1 MHAQQIKTCFTEG
14 IRIRSKME
22 EEGRQDANRVDSR
35 WKDVPYLKIGNLIL
49 KADFDEGDEYFREKA
64 RDELR
69 ETPEIVEQSLKDLRT
84 MVKGNER
91 DNVEGKNG
99 GVSIPLPSLRHPSIR
114 MRNRY
119 VRSWFESS
127 RKKIRA
133 NPLIHY

>member
-1 MHAQQIKTCFTEG
+1 
-14 IRIRSKME
+14 ME

-91 DNVEGKNG
+91 DNVEKWPCFD
-99 GVSIPLPSLRHPSIR
+99 SIAIFEASLDTD
-114 MRNRY
+114 
-119 VRSWFESS
+119 
-127 RKKIRA
+127 A
-133 NPLIHY
+133 

>member
-1 MHAQQIKTCFTEG
+1 
-14 IRIRSKME
+14 ME

-114 MRNRY
+114 MHNRY
-119 VRSWFESS
+119 VRSRESWFESS

-133 NPLIHY
+133 NPFIHY